1 MALVTN
7 IRYGLLLNENAP
19 SLQSM
24 YRWFWLWSRE
34 LWDCWLVGLWVPTW
48 QSDLLL
54 SKDIH
59 LNAIIS
65 LPFDLWLWEQIVRA
79 HYRFLPPTGQ
89 NQSPPKTR
97 TQCPANLGGVTKISY
112 FATLLVVCVVALKQN
127 LSHNLEKPV
136 HCIVFLEVATV
147 KANQQV
153 IRIPGEKI
161 RLFKRWLQRHR
172 AKPNKLWWPNV
183 R

>member
-1 MALVTN
+1 M
-7 IRYGLLLNENAP
+7 I
-19 SLQSM
+19 
-24 YRWFWLWSRE
+24 WLWSKE
-34 LWDCWLVGLWVPTW
+34 LWDCWFVGLWVPTW

-97 TQCPANLGGVTKISY
+97 THCPAKI
-112 FATLLVVCVVALKQN
+112 LVVWQRFPSLLLCCLCCYNESKPIAQSTEGSSLHSISWSGNGQSQSTSDQN
-127 LSHNLEKPV
+127 SWRKNQAIQAVTAKVQSKAKE
-136 HCIVFLEVATV
+136 IVAT
-147 KANQQV
+147 
-153 IRIPGEKI
+153 
-161 RLFKRWLQRHR
+161 
-172 AKPNKLWWPNV
+172 
-183 R
+183 

>member
-1 MALVTN
+1 M
-7 IRYGLLLNENAP
+7 I
-19 SLQSM
+19 
-24 YRWFWLWSRE
+24 WLWSKE
-34 LWDCWLVGLWVPTW
+34 LWDCWFVGLWVPTW

-65 LPFDLWLWEQIVRA
+65 LPFNLWLWEQIVRA

-89 NQSPPKTR
+89 NHSPPKSPAHTHW
-97 TQCPANLGGVTKISY
+97 PANLGGVTKISY
-112 FATLLVVCVVALKQN
+112 FATLLLVLLHWNALKAN
-127 LSHNLEKPV
+127 LSHNLEKAG

-161 RLFKRWLQRHR
+161 RLFKRWLQRFR

-183 R
+183 Q